1 MQEGSVFSTPSLAF
15 LICRLLNKNKIMY
28 LLIYFWLC
36 WLFAVYRLFLVVERG
51 GYSLVVVHRLLIVVL
66 PLLLQALG

>member
-1 MQEGSVFSTPSLAF
+1 
-15 LICRLLNKNKIMY
+15 MY